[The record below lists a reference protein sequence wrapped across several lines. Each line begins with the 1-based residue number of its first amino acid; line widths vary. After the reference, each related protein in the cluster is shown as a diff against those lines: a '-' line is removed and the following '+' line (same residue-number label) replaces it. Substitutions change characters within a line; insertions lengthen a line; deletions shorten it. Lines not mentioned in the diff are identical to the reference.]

1 MRLRTL
7 FDDPELGLR
16 LLAGRDELDREIR
29 WVYTTDLRDPRRY
42 LTGGELVLSGLMWR
56 EVPDDSDAFVAA
68 LAESGVAALVAG
80 TARLGST
87 PRDLVNACRRRQV
100 PLLELP
106 VTVSFNSVSDRVI
119 LDVVA
124 ERSAPS
130 RGRGPLVSAV
140 ADGADARD
148 LARLVSSEWSTGCW
162 IMSTMDRVV
171 AEAGTP
177 EELTGR
183 DRRAL
188 VDSYLRTSRTPVH
201 VEPESGSEAVTVF
214 GLGNADEI
222 RVADWFVGI
231 PGAHDV
237 DSAMVA
243 ELGTALAL
251 VRSRLDE
258 GRRVAAQAVGTVLRL
273 VTEGGGTQSEISAQ
287 LAALGHDTARPAWVV
302 AAEVADDHALT
313 ERMLTEL
320 AAALGLP
327 AITGRT
333 DDEVFGVLG
342 APEDPAMTLAE
353 LRRRVQALEPALRRA
368 TVTMGVSAA
377 VPVHALR
384 GAVEEARHARLLA
397 RHRVDRTARSTDR
410 SGSACVVDG
419 SEIATHQLLLAAV
432 PDTVQESFRLRL
444 LRDLQD
450 YDAEHQSDLVHTL
463 AVFLETSCS
472 WSRAASRLHV
482 HVNTLRYRI
491 KRVEEITGRDFGRF
505 ADRVDLFLALELG

>member
-16 LLAGRDELDREIR
+16 LLAGREELDREIR

-56 EVPDDSDAFVAA
+56 DGPEDSDAFVAA
-68 LAESGVAALVAG
+68 LAEAGVAALVAG

-87 PRDLVNACRRRQV
+87 PRDLVNACRRRRV

-124 ERSAPS
+124 ERSTPS

-140 ADGADARD
+140 ADGADTGD
-148 LARLVSSEWSTGCW
+148 LARLVASEWGTGCL
-162 IMSTMDRVV
+162 IMSTMDRLV
-171 AEAGTP
+171 AEAGMT
-177 EELTGR
+177 EELTAPA
-183 DRRAL
+183 RRMMIDA
-188 VDSYLRTSRTPVH
+188 YLRASRAPVF
-201 VEPESGSEAVTVF
+201 VEPESESAMTVF
-214 GLGNADEI
+214 GVGNADEA
-222 RVADWFVGI
+222 RVADWFVAI
-231 PGAHDV
+231 PGAHEV

-273 VTEGGGTQSEISAQ
+273 VTEGNGTQPEINAQ

-302 AAEVADDHALT
+302 AAEVSDGPALT
-313 ERMLTEL
+313 ERMLAEL
-320 AAALGLP
+320 AAALDLP

-333 DDEVFGVLG
+333 DDEVFAVLR
-342 APEDPAMTLAE
+342 APDDPVAVLTE
-353 LRRRVQALEPALRRA
+353 LRRRVQALDPALGNA
-368 TVTMGVSAA
+368 TVSMGVSAA
-377 VPVHALR
+377 VPVNALR
-384 GAVEEARHARLLA
+384 GAIEEARHARLLA
-397 RHRVDRTARSTDR
+397 RHRLDRGARSTD
-410 SGSACVVDG
+410 SGSRSACVVDG

-432 PDTVQESFRLRL
+432 PDTVQESFRRRL

-450 YDAEHQSDLVHTL
+450 YDAEHQSDLINTL
-463 AVFLETSCS
+463 AVFLETACS

-491 KRVEEITGRDFGRF
+491 KRVEEITGRDLGRF
-505 ADRVDLFLALELG
+505 GDRVDLYLALELG